1 MNGFEYDKDDPYSMV
16 SVKALRI
23 GLRTRLSDLQPTM
36 QQKMEAFL
44 KREIGGGQTTDGN
57 LPFDHICLRT
67 CHDAYDDRLEYDQNV
82 SHGYP
87 TDCQN

>member
-1 MNGFEYDKDDPYSMV
+1 MNGFEYDKDDPYSTV
-16 SVKALRI
+16 SVRALKI

-44 KREIGGGQTTDGN
+44 KREIDGGKRTDGK
-57 LPFDHICLRT
+57 LPFHNICLRT
-67 CHDAYDDRLEYDQNV
+67 CHDTCDDRLESYQNV
-82 SHGYP
+82 SHGYT